1 MKGDGDD
8 SGDGAGWWMVV
19 TLVLKWDFFF
29 LSFFLAKNGFAGSP
43 FRTVVLR
50 NDLGIASRN

>member
-8 SGDGAGWWMVV
+8 KGDGAGWGVVV
-19 TLVLKWDFFF
+19 TLVLNGIF
-29 LSFFLAKNGFAGSP
+29 SFFLAKNGFAGSL
-43 FRTVVLR
+43 FRTVILR